1 MALELFGMAI
11 TVPTRVVGAW
21 NVIQW
26 VVHPMGIGSP
36 VFWFFFSPFHF

>member
-11 TVPTRVVGAW
+11 TVPTRVVSAW

-26 VVHPMGIGSP
+26 VVHPMGIGST
-36 VFWFFFSPFHF
+36 VWVFFSPFHF